1 MSNTES
7 NSNTEAMDAGAG
19 EPGGSAEDMMNS
31 AQKNAQDMMNQAQS
45 MMGMD
50 PSKMT
55 ETFRTM
61 TQKSVEQSKE
71 AYARMKSAADE
82 ATKTLESTMENV
94 HQGSLSLSKKAI
106 EAMRSNAEMGFAHLE
121 KLMAAKSFSEVIEM
135 QTSYVRK
142 QIELAT
148 DQTKDMQ
155 ALAQSVAQELTKPA
169 RDAFQKATSA
179 AKSF

>member
-1 MSNTES
+1 
-7 NSNTEAMDAGAG
+7 
-19 EPGGSAEDMMNS
+19 MMNS
-31 AQKNAQDMMNQAQS
+31 AQKNAQDMFNQAQT

-71 AYARMKSAADE
+71 AYARMKTAADD
-82 ATKTLESTMENV
+82 ATKTMESTMENV
-94 HQGSLSLSKKAI
+94 HQSSLSLSKKAI
-106 EAMRSNAEMGFAHLE
+106 EALRGNAELGFAHLE
-121 KLMAAKSFSEVIEM
+121 RMMSAKSFSEVIEM

-142 QIELAT
+142 QIEMAT

-155 ALAQSVAQELTKPA
+155 TLAQSVAQELLKPG
-169 RDAFQKATSA
+169 REAFQKAASA
-179 AKSF
+179 AKTF

>member
-1 MSNTES
+1 MSKTEATS
-7 NSNTEAMDAGAG
+7 TTEAMDAGAG
-19 EPGGSAEDMMNS
+19 EASGSAADMMNS
-31 AQKNAQDMMNQAQS
+31 AQKNAQDMLNQAQS

-50 PSKMT
+50 PSKLT

-71 AYARMKSAADE
+71 AYSRMKTAADD
-82 ATKTLESTMENV
+82 ATKSMESTMENV
-94 HQGSLSLSKKAI
+94 HQSSLSLSKKAI
-106 EAMRSNAEMGFAHLE
+106 EAMRSNAELSFAHIE
-121 KLMAAKSFSEVIEM
+121 KMMSAKSFSEVIEM